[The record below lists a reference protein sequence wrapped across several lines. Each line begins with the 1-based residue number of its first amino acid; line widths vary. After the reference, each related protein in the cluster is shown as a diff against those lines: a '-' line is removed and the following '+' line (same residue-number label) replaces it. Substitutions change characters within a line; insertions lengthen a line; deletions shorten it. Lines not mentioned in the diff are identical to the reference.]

1 MINVST
7 SMTCVHRVS
16 AMRTSGRSAVA
27 PLTVSY
33 QGTSVPAFRDRFD
46 VAPLTTAQ
54 LGINAV
60 ATGDARIRTWSP
72 PA

>member
-1 MINVST
+1 MINVSS
-7 SMTCVHRVS
+7 SMTCASRVS
-16 AMRTSGRSAVA
+16 AMRSTGRSTLA
-27 PLTVSY
+27 PLTASY
-33 QGTSVPAFRDRFD
+33 QGTSVPAFRDRLD

-60 ATGDARIRTWSP
+60 ATGDSRIRSWSP

>member
-1 MINVST
+1 MINVSS
-7 SMTCVHRVS
+7 SMTCASRVS
-16 AMRTSGRSAVA
+16 AMRHFGRSAVA
-27 PLTVSY
+27 PLPASY
-33 QGTSVPAFRDRFD
+33 QGSTVPAFRDRFD

-60 ATGDARIRTWSP
+60 ATGDSRIRSWSP

>member
-7 SMTCVHRVS
+7 SMTCAHRVS
-16 AMRTSGRSAVA
+16 AVRTSRKSAVA
-27 PLTVSY
+27 PLSAWY